1 MTETPPPATE
11 PMESFAPGFGHVTH
25 FTSLAGEYDAL
36 CSGAALVDRSAR
48 LRMQFSGPKSAEA
61 LTGLLTNDVL
71 ALASGHGLY
80 AAALTAKGKIIADVR
95 VFARTDHLL
104 VDTSEP
110 SASGFTA
117 LIKKFVNPRMAKYAD
132 VSSAVRTL
140 GVFGPRAAAVL
151 EEYLVVDATELR
163 GLAPFQQISATA
175 GGTPAFV
182 ASAPDFG
189 VAGYDLFVPV
199 DIASAVWAGLTAAGA
214 TPVGT
219 SASEIARV
227 EGGRPRWGTDMDE
240 ETLAQEANLDAL
252 GGISY
257 TKGCYTGQETVARL
271 HFRGHVN
278 RYLRGLRSERQLPH
292 GAQLFDV
299 QRQPCGDVR
308 SSVESPRLGGI
319 AIAMIKRD
327 VATGAE
333 LVARW
338 DGGECAGRVTE
349 LPFD

>member
-1 MTETPPPATE
+1 MK
-11 PMESFAPGFGHVTH
+11 
-25 FTSLAGEYDAL
+25 
-36 CSGAALVDRSAR
+36 
-48 LRMQFSGPKSAEA
+48 FSGPKAAEA

-71 ALASGHGLY
+71 ALAPGHGLY

-95 VFARTDHLL
+95 VFAQTDHLL

-110 SASGFTA
+110 SAPGFSA

-132 VSSAVRTL
+132 VSGSVRTL
-140 GVFGPRAAAVL
+140 GVYGPRAAAVL
-151 EEYLVVDATELR
+151 APYLSVDVTELR

-175 GGTPAFV
+175 GGTPVFV
-182 ASAPDFG
+182 ASVPDFG
-189 VAGYDLFVPV
+189 VPGYDLFVPV
-199 DIASAVWAGLTAAGA
+199 DVAGAVWAGLAAASA

-240 ETLAQEANLDAL
+240 HTLAQEANLDAL

-278 RYLRGLRSERQLPH
+278 RYLRGLRSERKLPA

-299 QRQPCGDVR
+299 QHQACGDVR
-308 SSVESPRLGGI
+308 SSVVSPRLGAI

-327 VATGAE
+327 VETGSAI
-333 LVARW
+333 VARW
-338 DGGECAGRVTE
+338 EGGECVGRVTE